1 MNIKVYNDRLEHY
14 LEVAAVVSTIAG
26 AMSDYNSMRVGRV
39 YRAKG
44 GGFTADF
51 DRADGGIVAEWSNV
65 ASPRK
70 RSRKRS

>member
-1 MNIKVYNDRLEHY
+1 MNIKVYNDRLEHHT
-14 LEVAAVVSTIAG
+14 EVAAVVATVAG
-26 AMSDYNSMRVGRV
+26 ALNDYNLLRGGRV

-44 GGFTADF
+44 GGFTSYF

-70 RSRKRS
+70 RSRKRA